1 MFDSELFLKLCK
13 NYGVEITDDSVN
25 PGLFLEMD
33 NGKIIPLTPDLV
45 DSIIGEPISH

>member
-13 NYGVEITDDSVN
+13 NYDVEITDNSNN

-33 NGKIIPLTPDLV
+33 NGDIIPLTPDLF